1 MEIKNFQPIIN
12 FIWSVAD
19 DLLRDVY
26 VKGKYRDVILPMTI
40 LRRIDVILEPTKE
53 RVLQTYNTYKGKIE
67 NLEPLL
73 CGKQGSKMKFYNYSN
88 FTLETLLNDPANIR
102 INFENYLDS
111 FSENIKDII
120 AKFKFKNQLDT
131 LDEAN
136 ILYGVIERFCS
147 SKINL
152 SINPILDDK
161 GNVIHKGLSNLGM
174 GYVFEEL
181 IRKFNEEN
189 NEEAGEHF
197 TPREIIELM
206 THLVFLP
213 VKEKLKE
220 GIYTIYD
227 NACGSGGMLTESKDF
242 ITDPQGL
249 IKSKASIHLYG
260 QEINPETYA
269 ICKADM
275 LIKGENPDNIK
286 YGSTLSDDKL
296 GDLKFDFMLTNPPYG
311 KSWEKDQ
318 KDLGIDKKKDCQD
331 LRFQVGIT
339 SKSDGQMMF
348 LLNMLSKMKPCH
360 FESTNSLRHY
370 EAFPPRHSEP
380 SIRHSEALA
389 EESQDTESRCFANA
403 QHDENTNFSTQ
414 TKLNGSRIASVHNG
428 SSLFN
433 SDSGMV
439 AIRKHIIENDY
450 LEAIVALPTNMF
462 YNTGIPTF
470 IWIITN
476 NKPESKRGKVQLINA
491 TNDKYFSKMKK
502 SLGQKQNEMT
512 QEHIRKITD
521 LFLSFESSKDC
532 KVLDNSDFGY
542 TKILI
547 EKPRSTESL
556 KEDSKFNTLKD
567 KDKILQKLQELESK
581 PKDFKDRAEFF
592 SYLGVKLK
600 RAEENLLLD
609 SDKTNNTEKI
619 PLKVDIQSYYES
631 EVKPYVNN
639 SWIAWESASV
649 GYEILFNKYF
659 YTYTPPRSL
668 SEIDSELKELEKEV
682 QNLLSEI
689 MR

>member
-1 MEIKNFQPIIN
+1 
-12 FIWSVAD
+12 
-19 DLLRDVY
+19 
-26 VKGKYRDVILPMTI
+26 
-40 LRRIDVILEPTKE
+40 
-53 RVLQTYNTYKGKIE
+53 
-67 NLEPLL
+67 
-73 CGKQGSKMKFYNYSN
+73 
-88 FTLETLLNDPANIR
+88 
-102 INFENYLDS
+102 
-111 FSENIKDII
+111 
-120 AKFKFKNQLDT
+120 
-131 LDEAN
+131 
-136 ILYGVIERFCS
+136 
-147 SKINL
+147 
-152 SINPILDDK
+152 
-161 GNVIHKGLSNLGM
+161 M

-213 VKEKLKE
+213 VKERLKEE

-242 ITDPQGL
+242 ITDPHGL

-296 GDLKFDFMLTNPPYG
+296 GNLKFDFMLTNPPYG

-360 FESTNSLRHY
+360 FES
-370 EAFPPRHSEP
+370 
-380 SIRHSEALA
+380 
-389 EESQDTESRCFANA
+389 
-403 QHDENTNFSTQ
+403 TNFSTQ

-521 LFLSFESSKDC
+521 LFLSFSENEDC

-547 EKPRSTESL
+547 EKPKSIESL
-556 KEDSKFNTLKD
+556 QDDEKFNALKD
-567 KDKILQKLQELESK
+567 KDKILEKLKELESK

-592 SYLGVKLK
+592 AYLGVKLK

>member
-1 MEIKNFQPIIN
+1 MEIKEFQPIIN

-161 GNVIHKGLSNLGM
+161 GNIIHKGLSNLGM

-213 VKEKLKE
+213 VKERLKE

-296 GDLKFDFMLTNPPYG
+296 GNLKFDFMLTNPPYG

-318 KDLGIDKKKDCQD
+318 KDLGIDKKKDCKD

-348 LLNMLSKMKPCH
+348 LLNMLSKMKLV
-360 FESTNSLRHY
+360 TK
-370 EAFPPRHSEP
+370 
-380 SIRHSEALA
+380 
-389 EESQDTESRCFANA
+389 DTP
-403 QHDENTNFSTQ
+403 
-414 TKLNGSRIASVHNG
+414 LGSRIASVHNG

-512 QEHIRKITD
+512 QKHIEKITD
-521 LFLSFESSKDC
+521 LFLNFSENEDC
-532 KVLDNSDFGY
+532 KVLDNEDFGY

-547 EKPRSTESL
+547 EKPRSIESL
-556 KEDSKFNTLKD
+556 QDDEKFNALKD
-567 KDKILQKLQELESK
+567 KDKILEKLQSLESK

-592 SYLGVKLK
+592 AYLGVKLK

>member
-1 MEIKNFQPIIN
+1 MKTQEFQPIIN

-40 LRRIDVILEPTKE
+40 LRRIDVLLEPTKE
-53 RVLQTYNTYKGKIE
+53 RVLKTYNAYKDKLE
-67 NLEPLL
+67 NFDNLL
-73 CGKQGSKMKFYNYSN
+73 GGDKGSNLGFHNHSN
-88 FTLETLLNDPANIR
+88 FTLQTLLNDPKNIR
-102 INFENYLDS
+102 INFENYLDG

-120 AKFKFKNQLDT
+120 SKFKFKNQLDT
-131 LDEAN
+131 LEEAN

-147 SKINL
+147 PKINL

-161 GNVIHKGLSNLGM
+161 GKIIHKGLSNLGM

-213 VKEKLKE
+213 VKEQIKE

-227 NACGSGGMLTESKDF
+227 NACGSGGMLTESKEF
-242 ITDPQGL
+242 ITDSLMQ
-249 IKSKASIHLYG
+249 SKASIHLYG

-275 LIKGENPDNIK
+275 LIKGEDPNNIK

-296 GDLKFDFMLTNPPYG
+296 GNLKFDFMLTNPPYG

-318 KDLGIDKKKDCQD
+318 KELGVDSKKTCKD

-348 LLNMLSKMKPCH
+348 LLNMLSKMKPC
-360 FESTNSLRHY
+360 E
-370 EAFPPRHSEP
+370 EANP
-380 SIRHSEALA
+380 
-389 EESQDTESRCFANA
+389 ESQKSKESKNS
-403 QHDENTNFSTQ
+403 NSTQ
-414 TKLNGSRIASVHNG
+414 SKLKGSRIASVHNG

-439 AIRKHIIENDY
+439 AIRKHIIANDY
-450 LEAIVALPTNMF
+450 LESIVALPTNMF

-476 NKPESKRGKVQLINA
+476 NKPEHKKGKVQLINA
-491 TNDKYFSKMKK
+491 TSPKYFSKMKK

-512 QEHIRKITD
+512 KEHIEKITD
-521 LFLSFESSKDC
+521 LFLNFSENEDC
-532 KVLDNSDFGY
+532 KILDNSDFGY

-547 EKPRSTESL
+547 EKPKSTESL
-556 KEDSKFNTLKD
+556 KDDEKFAKLKD
-567 KDKILQKLQELESK
+567 KDKILQKLQELESS

-600 RAEENLLLD
+600 KSEENLLLD

-619 PLKVDIQSYYES
+619 PLKVDIQSYYDN
-631 EVKPYVNN
+631 EVKPYVSN
-639 SWIAWESASV
+639 SWMAWESASV

-668 SEIDSELKELEKEV
+668 KEIDSELKELEKEV
-682 QNLLSEI
+682 QDLLSEI
-689 MR
+689 IQ